1 MSWERDSAFA
11 SSPSSSGSITF
22 SSAVREA
29 SSWNDWNTKPTFI
42 ARRRARASSSSEVSA
57 APSSVTSPLLGV
69 SRPARIASS
78 VDLPEPLAPT
88 TATASPRVTSRSIS
102 RKITRSLAPL
112 FTVLPMPRAVSTLLL
127 FIVLPLW
134 VVLLLPAFAA
144 PAAEKS
150 ILVLGDSLSAA
161 YGIARERGWV
171 ALLEERLKRER
182 LDYSVVN
189 ASISGDTSGGG
200 RARLKPLL
208 ERHRPAVVIVELGG
222 NDGLRGLPVT
232 QMRTS
237 LGAIIRESQSAGA
250 RVLLVGV
257 KLPPNYGEVYTSAFE
272 AAYREL
278 PKTHRTALV
287 PFILEDFAGNPVYFQ
302 AYRLHPTEAA
312 QPLMLER
319 VWKELKPLLSPPLP
333 NR

>member
-1 MSWERDSAFA
+1 M
-11 SSPSSSGSITF
+11 
-22 SSAVREA
+22 
-29 SSWNDWNTKPTFI
+29 
-42 ARRRARASSSSEVSA
+42 
-57 APSSVTSPLLGV
+57 
-69 SRPARIASS
+69 
-78 VDLPEPLAPT
+78 
-88 TATASPRVTSRSIS
+88 
-102 RKITRSLAPL
+102 
-112 FTVLPMPRAVSTLLL
+112 
-127 FIVLPLW
+127 
-134 VVLLLPAFAA
+134 
-144 PAAEKS
+144 
-150 ILVLGDSLSAA
+150 LGDSLSAA

-208 ERHRPAVVIVELGG
+208 DKHRPAVVVVELGG

-232 QMRTS
+232 QMKTS
-237 LGAIIRESQSAGA
+237 LAAIIRESQSAGA

-278 PKTHRTALV
+278 ATAHGIPLV
-287 PFILEDFAGNPVYFQ
+287 PFILEDFAGKPEFFQ
-302 AYRLHPTEAA
+302 PDRLHPTEAA

-319 VWKELKPLLSPPLP
+319 VWKELKPLLSPPLA

>member
-1 MSWERDSAFA
+1 
-11 SSPSSSGSITF
+11 
-22 SSAVREA
+22 
-29 SSWNDWNTKPTFI
+29 
-42 ARRRARASSSSEVSA
+42 
-57 APSSVTSPLLGV
+57 
-69 SRPARIASS
+69 
-78 VDLPEPLAPT
+78 
-88 TATASPRVTSRSIS
+88 
-102 RKITRSLAPL
+102 
-112 FTVLPMPRAVSTLLL
+112 MPRAVSTLLL
-127 FIVLPLW
+127 FIVLS
-134 VVLLLPAFAA
+134 LPAFAA

-200 RARLKPLL
+200 RARLRPLL
-208 ERHRPAVVIVELGG
+208 ERHRPAVVILELGG

-232 QMRTS
+232 QMKSS
-237 LGAIIRESQSAGA
+237 LTAIIREAQSAGA

-257 KLPPNYGEVYTSAFE
+257 RLPPNYGEVYTSAFE

-278 PKTHRTALV
+278 ASAHRIPLV
-287 PFILEDFAGNPVYFQ
+287 PFILEDFAGNPEYFQ
-302 AYRLHPTEAA
+302 ADRLHPTEAA

-319 VWKELKPLLSPPLP
+319 VWRELKPLLNPPLP